1 MIELLNLDL
10 VLRAKQEAMQ
20 NTVVHKT
27 WYGHGHIGR
36 SGSYGIVSSVSRL
49 VLQHLCQ
56 LL

>member
-10 VLRAKQEAMQ
+10 VLRAKQETMQ

-36 SGSYGIVSSVSRL
+36 SGSYGIASSVSCL